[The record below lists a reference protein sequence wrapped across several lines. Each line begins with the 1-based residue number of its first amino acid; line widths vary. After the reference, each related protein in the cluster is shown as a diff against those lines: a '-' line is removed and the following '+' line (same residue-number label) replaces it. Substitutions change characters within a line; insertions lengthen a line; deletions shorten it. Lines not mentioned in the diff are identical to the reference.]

1 MFTNIKF
8 SGTISTRMAPYNP
21 PVKHYAHLKID
32 LYSDDMIA
40 AFMGR
45 HGRRF
50 YELTK
55 RLGVYYIW
63 WNKGLRVIEVWG
75 PYESFRD
82 NHPID
87 VINWELDH
95 FVEKHYFN
103 KNVSEVHIGNSAN
116 V

>member
-1 MFTNIKF
+1 
-8 SGTISTRMAPYNP
+8 MAPYNP
-21 PVKHYAHLKID
+21 PIKHYAHLKID
-32 LYSDDMIA
+32 LYSDNMIA
-40 AFMGR
+40 EFMGHR
-45 HGRRF
+45 GSKF

-55 RLGVYYIW
+55 RLGVHYIW
-63 WNKGLRVIEVWG
+63 WNKNLRVIEVWG

-87 VINWELDH
+87 VIHWELEH

-103 KNVSEVHIGNSAN
+103 KNVCEVPIGDTTT